1 MLNIIE
7 AEIKIYD
14 EKLDEIEQIRR
25 LGAIVDSGLIAQYVS
40 AKQTLEIL
48 KIKVMTQ
55 KYMVQA

>member
-14 EKLDEIEQIRR
+14 EKIDEIDQIRR
-25 LGAIVDSGLIAQYVS
+25 LGAIVDSGLIAQYVC